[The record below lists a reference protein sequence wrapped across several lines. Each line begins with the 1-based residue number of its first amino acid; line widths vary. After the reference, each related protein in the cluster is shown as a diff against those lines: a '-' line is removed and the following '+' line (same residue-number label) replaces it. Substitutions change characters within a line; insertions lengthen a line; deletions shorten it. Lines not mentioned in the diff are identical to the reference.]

1 MWQFARLAVRPNDSD
16 PWTVNIAIPDMQ
28 LFSLPQTTE
37 NKAEMETHYV
47 LGGVRID
54 GQAIEHVRPSVE
66 RQSRIRIR
74 THIRTPRC
82 SRNRRRALDLR
93 RLAPPLPHSCP
104 AAPGRIAARSPSESD
119 LREPPVKCRRPGR
132 PGSWNRRLA
141 KAAASRESSNRK
153 IGR

>member
-37 NKAEMETHYV
+37 KRAEMESDDV
-47 LGGVRID
+47 LGCVRID
-54 GQAIEHVRPSVE
+54 GRAIEHAQPSVE
-66 RQSRIRIR
+66 RQSSIRIR
-74 THIRTPRC
+74 MHIRTPMC
-82 SRNRRRALDLR
+82 SRNRRPALDLR

-119 LREPPVKCRRPGR
+119 LREPPEK
-132 PGSWNRRLA
+132 S
-141 KAAASRESSNRK
+141 
-153 IGR
+153 

>member
-47 LGGVRID
+47 LGWVRID

-74 THIRTPRC
+74 THM
-82 SRNRRRALDLR
+82 RALDLR
-93 RLAPPLPHSCP
+93 RLAPLLPHSCP

-119 LREPPVKCRRPGR
+119 LREPPVKCRRPDR

-141 KAAASRESSNRK
+141 KAAASRE
-153 IGR
+153 